1 LQKKSVNPDS
11 SNQTM
16 EEQEYRDTYQE
27 INPCRCIFEKA
38 INSRRCTCDQSARFC
53 LADREGVGCN
63 SDIGNRRCIE
73 LLDSMRRN
81 ARFSLQL
88 TRAEGPLPHNKEI
101 RVQTGGLLGLQKLL
115 RPELANSDTV
125 VDIHGLVEQAI
136 SEYRQ
141 LEALPYDRIVQ
152 SIVSFQGRKK
162 RGRHST

>member
-1 LQKKSVNPDS
+1 LQQRSINPDS

-27 INPCRCIFEKA
+27 INPRRCIFEKA
-38 INSRRCTCDQSARFC
+38 INSRRCSCDQSARFC

-63 SDIGNRRCIE
+63 SDSGNRHCIE

-88 TRAEGPLPHNKEI
+88 TQAEGPLPHNKEI

-115 RPELANSDTV
+115 RPEQAGSDSV
-125 VDIHGLVEQAI
+125 ADIHGLVEQAI
-136 SEYRQ
+136 GEYRR

-152 SIVSFQGRKK
+152 AIVGFQGRKK
-162 RGRHST
+162 RGRHGK